1 VPLLAFV
8 KVVKGSEIYNFP
20 IYHFVHFYSKFL
32 RKPRSNA
39 ASATQENLPGAAV
52 APARA
57 PALDAA
63 PLRAS
68 TSLCRTTP

>member
-8 KVVKGSEIYNFP
+8 KVVEGNEIYNFP

-39 ASATQENLPGAAV
+39 ASPTQENLPGAAI

-57 PALDAA
+57 PAHDAA

-68 TSLCRTTP
+68 TALRRTSP